1 MFNWL
6 KKQCEWREYIPIP
19 TYTTEQVT
27 TSRKLVEKLKADF
40 KKYPPIE
47 WVENLNYPF
56 SDTYSHKNCEYYLR
70 VSVYNEYIKHYYS
83 DYGYKLTS
91 PHYIYGLVHA
101 KFEDHFT
108 QTDAI
113 ELLKWFNTERDNAR
127 RETQAKKLQEVEDKL
142 KDFLKDD

>member
-6 KKQCEWREYIPIP
+6 KKQCVWREYIPIP

-47 WVENLNYPF
+47 WTSSSHYPF
-56 SDTYSHKNCEYYLR
+56 PTTYDHKKCDYYLR
-70 VSVYNEYIKHYYS
+70 ESPYTEYITHYNSY
-83 DYGYKLTS
+83 DLNCTT

-101 KFEDHFT
+101 KFDDHFT

-113 ELLKWFNTERDNAR
+113 ELLKWFNTERDAAR
-127 RETQAKKLQEVEDKL
+127 NEIKAKKSKEIEDKL